1 MKLLDS
7 STNKMLS
14 YIEYNCLIIPF
25 MTAVFH
31 NYRNYSIIPA
41 TIFDIQKK
49 DDHYEVTFEEFPE
62 PFEMS
67 GDPNLELIMS
77 LSPEQYVTNT
87 RTVLFL
93 HPDETYSAALIY
105 TDAESTTDDLEISL
119 NDDIEQEIIKD
130 CLETLHLDTE
140 EKVDRFIHEGQELYK
155 KDVNNLH
162 EELYSKILYMQDE
175 VD

>member
-1 MKLLDS
+1 
-7 STNKMLS
+7 MLS
-14 YIEYNCLIIPF
+14 YIEHNYLTIPF

-31 NYRNYSIIPA
+31 NYRNYAIIPA
-41 TIFDIQKK
+41 TIFDIKKK

-62 PFEMS
+62 PFELS

-77 LSPEQYVTNT
+77 LPPERYVTNT

-93 HPDETYSAALIY
+93 HPDETYSVALIY
-105 TDAESTTDDLEISL
+105 TDAEPTTDDLEISL
-119 NDDIEQEIIKD
+119 TDDMEQEIIKD

-140 EKVDRFIHEGQELYK
+140 EKVDHFIQEGQELYEK
-155 KDVNNLH
+155 NVNNLH
-162 EELYSKILYMQDE
+162 EEPYSKILYMQDE